1 MGASGGG
8 EGPHRR
14 RVPDGTTR
22 RFPPKGEGLYPL
34 RQVRELVGALAP
46 ALVETHP
53 LVLLAA
59 GDGEV
64 ADAGGVAGLA
74 VPRSSKVRITVMNGL
89 GDGSQAAT

>member
-1 MGASGGG
+1 
-8 EGPHRR
+8 
-14 RVPDGTTR
+14 
-22 RFPPKGEGLYPL
+22 
-34 RQVRELVGALAP
+34 
-46 ALVETHP
+46 VETHP